1 MTRLLKTSVVLGVM
15 GTMLLALPRPS
26 AACPVCFG
34 DPNSPMAIGASWGI
48 LFLLGVT
55 VAMLGA
61 FASFFLYLVKRSRLA
76 LGEQSELSRS
86 HQAPGSM

>member
-1 MTRLLKTSVVLGVM
+1 MTRLLKTSAVLGLM
-15 GTMLLALPRPS
+15 AAALLAVPRSS

-48 LFLLGVT
+48 LLLLGVT

-76 LGEQSELSRS
+76 PGARVELSRS
-86 HQAPGSM
+86 PQAPGSV